1 MALRRLF
8 QAFLVV
14 FGVIAIGI
22 SLAHLAAGPEAIIGG
37 SAVNPTSDGE
47 DRFYAGLFGCYG
59 VALLWCVRGVER
71 KQVCVNV
78 LAGALLVGG
87 IGRLIALI
95 VVGPPNPFFV
105 AMLVLE
111 LVLPPV
117 MVLAAHRVTAQSVS
131 AQIGDR
137 VADPLRRRAERGDIR
152 TGP

>member
-1 MALRRLF
+1 MVLRRLF
-8 QAFLVV
+8 QAFLVL

-22 SLAHLAAGPEAIIGG
+22 SVAHLAIGPEAIVGG

-59 VALLWCVRGVER
+59 MALLWCVRGVER
-71 KQVCVNV
+71 KRVYVNV

-95 VVGPPNPFFV
+95 VVGPPDPFFV

-117 MVLAAHRVTAQSVS
+117 MVLAAHRVTAYSVF
-131 AQIGDR
+131 AQVGDR
-137 VADPLRRRAERGDIR
+137 VADPVRGRPQRGDLW